1 MSSPTAQATLRIAS
15 RRSQLA
21 MVQTHWVRDALS
33 QAHPGLE
40 ISIEAMATQGDKI
53 LDVALAKIGDK
64 GLFTKE
70 LEAQM
75 LVDRADIAVHS
86 LKDLPTNLPEGLI
99 LGCITEREDPADALV
114 VHERHRDRSL
124 ATLPE
129 GAVVGTSSLRRL
141 AQLRHHYPQ
150 LIFKDVRG
158 NVITRL
164 EKLDSGDYDCL
175 ILAAAGLQRLGLG
188 DRIHELIDPAISLHA
203 VGQGALG
210 IECREG
216 DTAVLERIAV
226 LEHRPTAQR
235 CRAERAFLR
244 QLEGGC
250 QVPIG
255 VNSRF
260 TGPDNSGD
268 LVLTGMVASL
278 DGQRLIRD
286 SVTGSPEDPEAI
298 GEALA
303 LRLREQ
309 GAGAILEEIFASVR
323 PEA

>member
-1 MSSPTAQATLRIAS
+1 MALTELRIAS

-21 MVQTHWVRDALS
+21 MVQTNWVKAELEK
-33 QAHPGLE
+33 AHPGLT
-40 ISIEAMATQGDKI
+40 ITVEAMATQGDKI

-75 LVDRADIAVHS
+75 LVGRADIAVHS
-86 LKDLPTNLPEGLI
+86 LKDLPTNLPEGLM

-114 VHERHRDRSL
+114 VNAKNANYRLD
-124 ATLPE
+124 TLPE

-141 AQLRHHYPQ
+141 AQLRHHYPH
-150 LIFKDVRG
+150 LSFKDVRG

-175 ILAAAGLQRLGLG
+175 ILAAAGLERLGFG
-188 DRIHELIDPAISLHA
+188 DRIHQIIPGDISLHA

-210 IECREG
+210 IECVEG
-216 DTAVLERIAV
+216 KPEVLDIIKV
-226 LEHRPTAQR
+226 LEHTTTSRR
-235 CRAERAFLR
+235 CLAERAFLR
-244 QLEGGC
+244 ELEGGC

-255 VNSRF
+255 VNSQISNEEL
-260 TGPDNSGD
+260 T
-268 LVLTGMVASL
+268 LTGMVASL
-278 DGQRLIRD
+278 DGKRLIRD
-286 SVTGSPEDPEAI
+286 QASGSAADPESI
-298 GEALA
+298 GIELA
-303 LRLREQ
+303 GKLKQQ
-309 GAGAILEEIFASVR
+309 GAGDILKEIFDEVR